1 MDNEILRKAVE
12 IGSWMNLT
20 RAQWLDM
27 IVAPPP
33 PGANIPSRL
42 LNANEPLATGKAQA
56 A

>member
-27 IVAPPP
+27 IVAP
-33 PGANIPSRL
+33 R
-42 LNANEPLATGKAQA
+42 PLALILLLGYLTPMNP
-56 A
+56 